1 MGSRL
6 AYSNGRRLVD
16 DVIKIAKTFPAAGL
30 YGDFDAGP
38 VTKLRR
44 LTRPKISWNVLYMKA
59 YGIVAARTPEL
70 RQCYVGFPRAHLY
83 QHDQV
88 VCMLTIIR
96 KFQGED
102 RLFFARFNNPQDES
116 LDELQA
122 RYDHLRKAPIEE
134 VKQFRHQIRFA
145 KAPRMLRK
153 LAWWVMFNLW
163 PAKRASHVGTCG
175 MSLSGF
181 KGVYGNQHLGP
192 LTTILGTDALP
203 HKGISRLMLTF
214 DHRVLDGTPAA
225 SILQEIHQALL
236 VEVKEELSVL
246 VKYDENSGDEQ
257 QSSAESPP
265 AAPAKVA

>member
-1 MGSRL
+1 MGSRIKF
-6 AYSNGRRLVD
+6 SNGRRLVD
-16 DVIKIAKTFPAAGL
+16 DVIRIAKTFPSAGL

-38 VTKLRR
+38 VTQLRR

-96 KFQGED
+96 EFEGEN
-102 RLFFARFNNPQDES
+102 RLFFARFNNPQDEN

-122 RYDHLRKAPIEE
+122 RYDYLRKAPIEE
-134 VKQFRHQIRFA
+134 IKQFRHQIQFA
-145 KAPRMLRK
+145 KAPRLLRS
-153 LAWWVMFNLW
+153 LAWWIMFNLW
-163 PAKRASHVGTCG
+163 PAKRASHIGTCG

-225 SILQEIHQALL
+225 SILQEVHQVLL
-236 VEVKEELSVL
+236 VEIKQELAEL
-246 VKYDENSGDEQ
+246 VQFDESNVDELESSP
-257 QSSAESPP
+257 QSKPEAS
-265 AAPAKVA
+265 AKVA